1 VVKCDKCNNDD
12 VPRSVWIITK
22 VRLPEECELEL
33 EIRMICLED
42 KQREQHAP
50 TLKATIIAPN
60 VGASK
65 K

>member
-1 VVKCDKCNNDD
+1 
-12 VPRSVWIITK
+12 VWIITK